1 MPLNEFIERIVFL
14 DRDTLRAD
22 IRPPAFAHEWREYGA
37 THGAEEVVARLEG
50 ASIAIVNK
58 VKLSETELSGLPALR
73 LIALAATGTDNI
85 DLKSCRARG
94 IAVSNVRGYATHSLP
109 EHVLMLM
116 LALRRNLTSYR
127 EDLRAG
133 KWQRAEEFCLLT
145 HPIRD
150 LHDST
155 LGIIGYGALGQAVER
170 LARAFGMNV
179 LVAERKGGHNFRA
192 GRTPFAEVLR
202 ASDHITLHT
211 PLTDETRHL
220 IGAAELA
227 SMKRTAVLINCSRG
241 GVVDETALIEAL
253 RSGVIAGAGV
263 DVLSGEPPREGN
275 ALLEL
280 ELPNLI
286 VTPHI
291 AWASLQAMQTLADQL
306 IDNIEAFVRGKGR
319 NLVSDK

>member
-1 MPLNEFIERIVFL
+1 MHRLVFL
-14 DRDTLRAD
+14 DRNTLRAD

-37 THGAEEVVARLEG
+37 TRSEEVVERLAG

-58 VKLSETELSGLPALR
+58 VKLTETELAQLPALR

-85 DLKSCRARG
+85 DLKSCRERG
-94 IAVSNVRGYATHSLP
+94 IAISNVRGYATNTLP
-109 EHVLMLM
+109 EHVLMLI
-116 LALRRNLTSYR
+116 LALRRNLASYR
-127 EDLRAG
+127 ADLHAG
-133 KWQRAEEFCLLT
+133 AWQRAEQFCLLD

-150 LHDST
+150 LHEST
-155 LGIIGYGALGQAVER
+155 VGIIGYGALGQSVER

-179 LVAERKGGHNFRA
+179 LVAERKGACAARA

-202 ASDHITLHT
+202 ASDHLTLHT

-227 SMKRTAVLINCSRG
+227 SMKRTAVLINCARG

-253 RSGVIAGAGV
+253 RAGVIAGAGV
-263 DVLSGEPPREGN
+263 DVLNREPPREGN
-275 ALLEL
+275 TLLEL
-280 ELPNLI
+280 DLPNLI
-286 VTPHI
+286 ITPHI

-306 IDNIEAFVRGKGR
+306 IDNIEAFVRGGGR
-319 NLVSDK
+319 NLVSNKL